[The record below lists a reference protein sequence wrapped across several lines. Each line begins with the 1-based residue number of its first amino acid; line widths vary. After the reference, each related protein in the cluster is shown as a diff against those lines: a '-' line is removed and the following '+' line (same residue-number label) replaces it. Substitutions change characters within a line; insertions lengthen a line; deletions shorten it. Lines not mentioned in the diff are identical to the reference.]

1 MGGRPP
7 LGETEVPGNHTEVA
21 VRQLQECA
29 KCHCYLFTLKWL
41 IVCEVSFLSIF
52 FKKMMDASTS
62 RPEPPPS
69 AHQVTAARPDS
80 MPTASPT
87 PPPRPQGYLWGR
99 NEVPKGKPRCRKER
113 GPPGRPETARG
124 SLEGV
129 WSLSLPHARPA
140 SASPASFSLVSP
152 SAAPAPERNW
162 PPDSEGRD
170 EGPVQL
176 LRRPLGPAAELHQQP
191 GGPAH
196 RWLRAVP
203 QRL

>member
-7 LGETEVPGNHTEVA
+7 LWETEVPGNHTEVA

-52 FKKMMDASTS
+52 FKKTMDASTS

-87 PPPRPQGYLWGR
+87 PRPDHRATCGGEMRSPKENPGATRRGGGR
-99 NEVPKGKPRCRKER
+99 EGQRLPEAHSREC
-113 GPPGRPETARG
+113 GP
-124 SLEGV
+124 
-129 WSLSLPHARPA
+129 
-140 SASPASFSLVSP
+140 SASPTSFSLVSP